1 MPDYFLAEMLAAKL
15 GVSEEELASFEARR
29 VIRRVR
35 KNGRTYYSSQDFY
48 RLKAVLHFMR
58 KQGLSLEQ
66 ARNRIAPPAQVVSA
80 S

>member
-15 GVSEEELASFEARR
+15 DLSQEELASFEARR
-29 VIRRVR
+29 VIRRVL

-48 RLKAVLHFMR
+48 RLKALLHFMH

-66 ARNRIAPPAQVVSA
+66 ARNRLATRAQVVTTL
-80 S
+80 